1 MEITRE
7 EAQASMAR
15 IEEAN
20 RQMRRLAAYGGTDM
34 ILMIWGAVWFLG
46 YLGNQFVPVWAGLC
60 WLVLILTGIAATIII
75 GRRSPV
81 KSPLGRQIGIFWGML
96 YVFIWI
102 WFILLWPFFHIEGAE
117 QWIRFSRH
125 MGAFAATVPMFAY
138 VVMGLWLDRYLL
150 WIGVAVTGLTL
161 VGLYLVYP
169 YFFYWMAV
177 AGGGTLAGT
186 GVLIRRR
193 WR

>member
-1 MEITRE
+1 MDITKE
-7 EAQASMAR
+7 EAQASLAR
-15 IEEAN
+15 IEEAS
-20 RQMRRLAAYGGTDM
+20 RQMRRLAAYGGTDI
-34 ILMIWGAVWFLG
+34 ILMVWGAIWFLG
-46 YLGNQFVPVWAGLC
+46 YLGNQLAPVLAGWIWIIL
-60 WLVLILTGIAATIII
+60 LVIGIAATIII
-75 GRRSPV
+75 ECRSPV

-117 QWIRFSRH
+117 QWMRFSRH

-150 WIGVAVTGLTL
+150 WIGLVVTGLTL
-161 VGLYLVYP
+161 VGLYLFSP
-169 YFFYWMAV
+169 YFFVWMAV